1 MSGNKTGVAKRICF
15 DYPTAL
21 FVHCH
26 SHRLNLALMDAS
38 SHFKVIRYTL
48 NTVENLYAFIE
59 RSTKRHAQFK
69 HIKDATKQVMLKKF
83 CQTRWSSHLQALK
96 AIVKTIIEIK
106 TFLTLTSI

>member
-38 SHFKVIRYTL
+38 SHFKVIRDINL
-48 NTVENLYAFIE
+48 NNE
-59 RSTKRHAQFK
+59 RLWL
-69 HIKDATKQVMLKKF
+69 I
-83 CQTRWSSHLQALK
+83 
-96 AIVKTIIEIK
+96 
-106 TFLTLTSI
+106 